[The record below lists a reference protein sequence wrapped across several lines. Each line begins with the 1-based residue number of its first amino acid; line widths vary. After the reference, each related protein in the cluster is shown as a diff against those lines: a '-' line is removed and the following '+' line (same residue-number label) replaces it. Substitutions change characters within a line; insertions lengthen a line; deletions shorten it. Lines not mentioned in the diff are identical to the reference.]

1 MALFPRAIFAALKT
15 ELEEA
20 SGLTYIDT
28 VDIRQ
33 YRPNMLPDFD
43 HHCIIISPAGAVSQT
58 YPASQKWIQYP
69 ITLVLLARVHTDLY
83 DAVMADSPGA
93 SPPNVG
99 ILAMYEDIYI
109 ELFGNTLGGVTE
121 LYPGRV
127 ELDAR
132 TDFNL
137 LGDESRED
145 FIVEAR
151 MTYQPYG
158 QRFVT
163 PQAD

>member
-1 MALFPRAIFAALKT
+1 MSLFPRAILAALKT
-15 ELEEA
+15 ELEGATALE
-20 SGLTYIDT
+20 YVDK

-33 YRPNMLPDFD
+33 YRSNMLPNFD
-43 HHCIIISPAGAVSQT
+43 HHCIVISPQAAMPET
-58 YPASQKWIQYP
+58 YPASQKWIKYP
-69 ITLVLLARVHTDLY
+69 ITLVLLARIHTDLY
-83 DAVMADSPGA
+83 DAVMADTPGG

-99 ILAMYEDIYI
+99 ILAMYEDVYI
-109 ELFGNTLGGVTE
+109 ELFDNTLGGVVE

-137 LGDESRED
+137 IGDESRED

-158 QRFVT
+158 KRFIT
-163 PQAD
+163 PESD

>member
-1 MALFPRAIFAALKT
+1 MSLFPRAILAALKT
-15 ELEEA
+15 ELEGA
-20 SGLTYIDT
+20 TTLSYVDK

-33 YRPNMLPDFD
+33 YRPNMLPNFD
-43 HHCIIISPAGAVSQT
+43 HHCIVISPQAAMPET
-58 YPASQKWIQYP
+58 YPASQKWIKYP
-69 ITLVLLARVHTDLY
+69 ITLVLLARIHTDLY
-83 DAVMADSPGA
+83 DAVMADNPGGGT
-93 SPPNVG
+93 PNVG
-99 ILAMYEDIYI
+99 ILAMYEDVYI
-109 ELFGNTLGGVTE
+109 ELFDNTLGGVVE

-137 LGDESRED
+137 IGDESRED